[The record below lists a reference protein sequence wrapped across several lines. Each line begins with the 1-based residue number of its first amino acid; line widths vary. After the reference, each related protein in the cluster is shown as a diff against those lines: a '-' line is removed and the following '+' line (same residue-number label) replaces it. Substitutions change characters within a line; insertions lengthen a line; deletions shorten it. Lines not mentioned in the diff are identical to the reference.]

1 MTTSA
6 YALVLAGPVGVVADR
21 RRRWE
26 VVAVVATVAVLRART
41 RRAP

>member
-1 MTTSA
+1 MTSA
-6 YALVLAGPVGVVADR
+6 YALVLAGPVGAFADR

-26 VVAVVATVAVLRART
+26 VAAVVAALAVLRART